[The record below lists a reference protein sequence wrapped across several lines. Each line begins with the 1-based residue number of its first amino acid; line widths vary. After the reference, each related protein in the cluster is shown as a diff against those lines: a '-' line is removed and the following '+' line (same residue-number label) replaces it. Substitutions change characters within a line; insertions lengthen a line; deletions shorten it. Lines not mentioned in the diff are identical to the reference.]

1 MRVESSSQVQ
11 GCKDRTQEASM
22 QLLKIGDL
30 QSGGS
35 LQCLRLFSPL
45 LHKDTED
52 HLFFFLFWLKKCLAG
67 SCANSMSQ
75 MMVASV
81 T

>member
-1 MRVESSSQVQ
+1 
-11 GCKDRTQEASM
+11 M

-35 LQCLRLFSPL
+35 LQCLRLLSPL

-67 SCANSMSQ
+67 SCDNSMSE
-75 MMVASV
+75 MLVASV

>member
-1 MRVESSSQVQ
+1 
-11 GCKDRTQEASM
+11 M

-52 HLFFFLFWLKKCLAG
+52 QLFFFLFWLEKRLAG
-67 SCANSMSQ
+67 SFDKPMSE